1 MKKIT
6 LSFFAS
12 FTFYFFN
19 AQSWVELL
27 QDTGSDFY
35 SIQRSA
41 QNYFNTIDIAKP
53 GTGYKQFKRWEY
65 FTEPRVYPSG
75 DLNQLKLTWPNFQKF
90 LRDNQSGQKSASA
103 AAVGTWTLMGPIGPP
118 GGLVFGIP
126 TRTGRD
132 NFITFHP
139 NNSGTYWCG
148 AASGGL
154 WKTTNNGASW
164 TTNTDYL
171 DVIGCSDLA
180 IDPGNPNIMYLA
192 TGDGEAQANFRASI
206 GVLKSTDGGL
216 TWNNTGFTYTQS
228 QQRQIRRLLLNPQN
242 TSVLI
247 VVTNAGTYR
256 SADAGATWSLSSTG
270 NCFDAEFKPGD
281 PNTVYLGASNSFRLS
296 TDGGITFATI
306 TSGIPGSGSN
316 RLAIAVTP
324 ADSNYVYVVRSNS
337 SDGGFGGI
345 YRSTNSG
352 QNFNLMS
359 TAPNVLGASCNG
371 NSSGGFGWYGIG
383 LAASPLDK
391 NEVVVGGINIF
402 RSTNGGSSWQI
413 YGCQSGTS
421 TNPPFIHADH
431 HELEYTPSG
440 DLYSANDGGIA
451 QRTGSTWTDLTNP
464 RNISEIYRIG
474 LSALSPNLWI
484 TGHQDNG
491 TSLYSNGSYMY
502 TSGSDGLDCFIDRT
516 NNNRMF
522 CSAQNG
528 GFKISNNG
536 GTSWS
541 GFTTGMTGSA
551 PWLSPW
557 KQDPVN
563 PNLLYAGYSQ
573 LFYSTGGAWSQLTPT
588 GGGGS
593 IVEFAIAPSNNQV
606 IYVIHGTSVRKTN
619 DGGQTWT
626 NITSGIPGGSAAP
639 NFITIDPND
648 ENNAWITCS
657 GYSATNKVF
666 RTTNGGLTWTNIT
679 GNLPNLPANCS
690 VYQPGTND
698 RIYVGMD
705 IGVYTRDNSTN
716 VWTLLNTGL
725 PNVPISDMEISPA
738 APTILRAAT
747 YGRGVYETELIQ
759 PLTVPTSSFVSSGIY
774 CAGNSIQFTDL
785 SSEAPNTWNWTVN
798 PSSGVTVSSFTSQNP
813 TMTFSNS
820 GVYTV
825 SLISSNGFGAGAAEV
840 QTISINALPSLT
852 LSSSG
857 ISSTVCV
864 DEEVILT
871 AAGANSYTWTP
882 GNIISSSISFTAALT
897 NSGTYSVTAKST
909 EGCFNNESIAVI
921 VSECTGLN
929 STFDKHQEFKV
940 YPNPTNHF
948 LTIQH
953 KSEFDNSCHIKL
965 MDISGK
971 ELFLVTHLFNKK
983 NGEFVI
989 DLSQYSKGIYFIELT
1004 NEQGK
1009 SQKFKICKE

>member
-19 AQSWVELL
+19 AQSWVEML
-27 QDTGSDFY
+27 QDTGSNFY
-35 SIQRSA
+35 FIQRSA
-41 QNYFNTIDIAKP
+41 KNYFNTIDVTKP

-75 DLNQLKLTWPNFQKF
+75 DLNQLKLAWPNFQKF
-90 LRDNQSGQKSASA
+90 LRENQSGQKSASA

-139 NNSGTYWCG
+139 NNTGTYWCG

-281 PNTVYLGASNSFRLS
+281 PNTVYLGASNNFRLS
-296 TDGGITFATI
+296 TDGGITFATV

-359 TAPNVLGASCNG
+359 SAPNVLGASCNG

-431 HELEYTPSG
+431 HELEYTPIG

-474 LSALSPNLWI
+474 LSTLSPNLWI

-491 TSLYSNGSYMY
+491 TNLYTNGSYMF

-536 GTSWS
+536 GASWS

-563 PNLLYAGYSQ
+563 PNLFYAGYSQ

-606 IYVIHGTSVRKTN
+606 IYVIHGTSVRKTI

-759 PLTVPTSSFVSSGIY
+759 PLTAPTSSFVSSGIY
-774 CAGNSIQFTDL
+774 CAGNSIQFMDL

-813 TMTFSNS
+813 TMIFSNS
-820 GVYTV
+820 GIYTV

-864 DEEVILT
+864 DEDVTLT
-871 AAGANSYTWTP
+871 AAGASSYTWTP
-882 GNIISSSISFTAALT
+882 GNIIGSSISFTAALT
-897 NSGTYSVTAKST
+897 NSGTYSVTAKSA
-909 EGCFNNESIAVI
+909 EGCFNNGSIAVI

-929 STFDKHQEFKV
+929 STFDKLQEFKV
-940 YPNPTNHF
+940 YPNPTNQF
-948 LTIQH
+948 LTIQR
-953 KSEFDNSCHIKL
+953 KSEFDNSCKIKL

-971 ELFLVTHLFNKK
+971 ELLLLTHVFNKK
-983 NGEFVI
+983 NGEIVI
-989 DLSQYSKGIYFIELT
+989 DLSQYSKAIYFIELT

-1009 SQKFKICKE
+1009 SQKFKIFKE